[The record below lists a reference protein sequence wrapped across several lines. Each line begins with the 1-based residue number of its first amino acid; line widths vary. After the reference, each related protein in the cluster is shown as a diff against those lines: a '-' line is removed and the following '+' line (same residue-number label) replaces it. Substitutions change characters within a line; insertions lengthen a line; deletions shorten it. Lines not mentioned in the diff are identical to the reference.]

1 MSNLFCSFSIADKM
15 KKLALIFILIFFPAC
30 VENIITIR
38 VHPDGRSHLQ
48 FISKGDSTDIFNS
61 DFSHPNSPAWHRET
75 KSTIKKDGEI
85 VWIKNSA
92 GFVMPGIK
100 VRPDSLKQA
109 LDYTITS
116 TIRKKWF
123 SKHYIFHAHF
133 PKVLDKYKSP
143 LLSESLLTDKMDSI
157 QWVPEA
163 LMNIIDST
171 LTQIYQMPDFQNM
184 PYEQDRLSN
193 HFMNTFYHIQ
203 SELLLN
209 ELSENRKTFI
219 TRTLKPFPLL
229 NSNFIQIFEAKM
241 KSYESKI
248 ENIIHLKD
256 DHFKL
261 SLILP
266 GAIFQS
272 NAKTLNGDTLQWEFT
287 LKDFLNQDYNMT
299 AKSMI
304 YSVKDFQKIIILS
317 TLFLLIG
324 IWIIF
329 RKSKSKHR

>member
-1 MSNLFCSFSIADKM
+1 
-15 KKLALIFILIFFPAC
+15 
-30 VENIITIR
+30 
-38 VHPDGRSHLQ
+38 
-48 FISKGDSTDIFNS
+48 
-61 DFSHPNSPAWHRET
+61 
-75 KSTIKKDGEI
+75 
-85 VWIKNSA
+85 
-92 GFVMPGIK
+92 
-100 VRPDSLKQA
+100 
-109 LDYTITS
+109 
-116 TIRKKWF
+116 
-123 SKHYIFHAHF
+123 
-133 PKVLDKYKSP
+133 VLDKYKSP